1 MKYCALCSAE
11 LAAHPAPALSSGDAD
26 ASAGSSLPQREPA
39 LLFIGRRGRRYEI
52 CPACEEQMDR
62 LLQPKAEADRRNA
75 LDYLYRRLF
84 DPAFG
89 QKSGEIVEYFRNLL
103 SDEEA
108 FQAAEEAVRQ
118 DGEEE
123 TGAEREDRKTSVAG
137 AWGEA
142 AGTADLSDT
151 TGGILSSDGVDGR
164 SRASDGVD
172 GKGRASDGVDGKG
185 CASDGVDDD
194 FRISG
199 NTDDEAPVS
208 GNTDDE
214 SPVSGN
220 ADEGGDDLS
229 DDLLSKEPKKTSLG
243 IKLLFL
249 FLFLLVGGGTLAY
262 GILRS
267 SVATIVVG
275 AVVILLGIASVF
287 AKD

>member
-11 LAAHPAPALSSGDAD
+11 LAARPAPALSSGDAD

-118 DGEEE
+118 DGEEA
-123 TGAEREDRKTSVAG
+123 GAEREDRKTSVAG

-142 AGTADLSDT
+142 VGTADLSDT
-151 TGGILSSDGVDGR
+151 TGGILASDGVDGR
-164 SRASDGVD
+164 S
-172 GKGRASDGVDGKG
+172 RASDGVDGKG

-208 GNTDDE
+208 DNADDE

>member
-11 LAAHPAPALSSGDAD
+11 LAAHPAFALSSGDAN

-118 DGEEE
+118 DGEKA
-123 TGAEREDRKTSVAG
+123 GAEREDRKISVAD

-151 TGGILSSDGVDGR
+151 TGGILASDGVDGR

-172 GKGRASDGVDGKG
+172 GKGRASDGVD
-185 CASDGVDDD
+185 DD
-194 FRISG
+194 FRISD
-199 NTDDEAPVS
+199 NA
-208 GNTDDE
+208 DDE

>member
-62 LLQPKAEADRRNA
+62 LLQPKAEADRKNA

-142 AGTADLSDT
+142 VGTADLSDT
-151 TGGILSSDGVDGR
+151 TGGILASDGVDGR

-172 GKGRASDGVDGKG
+172 GKGRASDGVD
-185 CASDGVDDD
+185 DD

-208 GNTDDE
+208 DNADDE